1 MAVYHNY
8 LAVIGRIP
16 YDDDDSCLFFNQLTE
31 EQARIEFAKQM
42 FEEQYGENAETAQ
55 RDSIKDHGGDLG
67 VFINH
72 VLVSESPI
80 EPL

>member
-8 LAVIGRIP
+8 LAVVGRIP
-16 YDDDDSCLFFNQLTE
+16 YDEEDSCLFFNQLTE

-42 FEEQYGENAETAQ
+42 LKERYGENAETAQ
-55 RDSIKDHGGDLG
+55 RNFIKEHGGDLG
-67 VFINH
+67 VFINY
-72 VLVSESPI
+72 VFVSESPI